1 MWAHKS
7 KVTCQDAEQSRHPQK
22 GPTHWIGKLT
32 KMARTLTPEVA
43 SSWPQN
49 WDYEKLI
56 HACQAKRLSL
66 FQNASSMLPTKA

>member
-1 MWAHKS
+1 MWAHHKS
-7 KVTCQDAEQSRHPQK
+7 KVTCQDAEQLRYPQK
-22 GPTHWIGKLT
+22 GPTHW
-32 KMARTLTPEVA
+32 KMARTTTPEGA

-66 FQNASSMLPTKA
+66 FQNASSKLLAQIT